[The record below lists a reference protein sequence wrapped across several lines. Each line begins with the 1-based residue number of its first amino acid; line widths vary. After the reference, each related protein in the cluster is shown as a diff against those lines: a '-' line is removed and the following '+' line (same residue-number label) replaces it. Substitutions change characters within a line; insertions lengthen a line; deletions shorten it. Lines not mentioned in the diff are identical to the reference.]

1 MTSEDQTDRC
11 GETKRLF
18 IAATKQDQ
26 GKTTVSLG
34 LMAAFGELCPPVG
47 FIKPVGQRYI
57 EVDGLRV
64 DEDAALMR
72 SAFNLACDLA
82 DTSPVTVARSF
93 TRDYILRPRPDALV
107 GRIRD
112 SFGRIADG
120 AGAVV
125 IEGTGHAGVGSCFD
139 TSNAD
144 VARLLGAKVILV
156 ASGGIG
162 KPIDEVMLNKG
173 LLDRKGVELLGVVL
187 NKVIPEKLDTITEFV
202 RAGLKRLGVR
212 LLGTIPFEPTLLN
225 PTLRQVLREV
235 KGELLHGQD
244 HLDRPIRSVVVGA
257 MSAANALPY
266 ITPGCLLITSGD
278 REDLV
283 LAITSLTAAATDP
296 HHVPTGLLLT
306 GGLRPPASVES
317 FIRRANVPTLLS
329 DDDTYRVATDVD
341 ELRVKIQPADTIKIT
356 TACRLVRDHLDI
368 EQLMAAM

>member
-1 MTSEDQTDRC
+1 MASEHHSEGHGQA
-11 GETKRLF
+11 KRLF

-26 GKTTVSLG
+26 GKTTISLG

-72 SAFNLACDLA
+72 SAFNLQCDLA

-93 TRDYILRPRPDALV
+93 TRDYILRPRPDVLM
-107 GRIRD
+107 GRIRE
-112 SFGRIADG
+112 SFGRVA
-120 AGAVV
+120 AGAATVV

-139 TSNAD
+139 ASNAD

-173 LLDRKGVELLGVVL
+173 LLDQRGVDLLGVVL
-187 NKVIPEKLDTITEFV
+187 NKVIPDKLDSITEFV
-202 RAGLKRLGVR
+202 RAGLGRLGVR
-212 LLGTIPFEPTLLN
+212 LLGSIPFEPTLLN

-235 KGELLHGQD
+235 RGELLHGPD
-244 HLDRPIRSVVVGA
+244 LLDRPIRSVVVGA
-257 MSAANALPY
+257 MAAANALPY
-266 ITPGCLLITSGD
+266 IKPGCLLITSGD
-278 REDLV
+278 REDLI

-296 HHVPTGLLLT
+296 RQVPAGLLLT
-306 GGLRPPASVES
+306 GGLRPPASIEA
-317 FIRRANVPTLLS
+317 FIRRANVPTILS
-329 DDDTYRVATDVD
+329 TEDTYRVATDVD
-341 ELRVKIQPADTIKIT
+341 ELRVKIQPEDTAKIE
-356 TACRLVRDHLDI
+356 TACRLVRTHLDI
-368 EQLMAAM
+368 QQLLDAM